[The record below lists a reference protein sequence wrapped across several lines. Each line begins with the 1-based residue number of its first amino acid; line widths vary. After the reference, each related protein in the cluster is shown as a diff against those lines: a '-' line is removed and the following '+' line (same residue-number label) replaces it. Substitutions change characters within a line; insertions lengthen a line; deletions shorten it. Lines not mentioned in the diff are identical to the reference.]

1 MEVPIFIASSIRE
14 FQMER
19 LLLSPFIEML
29 NGIYK
34 RMDAQIVW
42 NRPET
47 QFGVVTM
54 GGSQKTLDE
63 FIDECAV
70 FVLIVGEKAGEYTEG
85 EFQRALGRFRRTDG
99 KEPIIL
105 PCFLKSGLSEE
116 SGAFLKRVRAL
127 DIGQQYIEPYDNF
140 DAALNRLQMVLA
152 DYIVNHAPQSDAE
165 TDLKVARERIIEKIR
180 DLQADIG
187 KLQDAPPSQE
197 TIAKITLAYAEIWR
211 LAKNYK
217 VVEPDALLDYM
228 GFLWEQHQYDTGI
241 EVGHWLEGFYQMENP
256 SDYKLS
262 LLKNRL
268 GLCYA
273 DNNQH
278 KQAEKYYRE
287 ELEINRRL
295 AAENPA
301 FENIVALTCNNLA
314 CLLDDVNRKEEAEKY
329 YREALEIRRRLAK
342 ANPASFEPYV
352 ATVCNNLA
360 VLLKNTNR
368 MEEAEEYY
376 GEALEI
382 RRRLAKANPAAFEP
396 YVAMTCDN
404 LGIFYATINQMEK
417 AEEYFREALEI
428 DRWLAESNPAAYL
441 PDLAQ
446 TYHNLGHFK
455 QLRGNRDAAR
465 RYFEEALSI
474 YEKFPH
480 LVKNA
485 QDDRERLAALR
496 DA

>member
-1 MEVPIFIASSIRE
+1 MDVPIFIASSIRE

-70 FVLIVGEKAGEYTEG
+70 FVLIVGEKVGEYTER

-287 ELEINRRL
+287 EL
-295 AAENPA
+295 
-301 FENIVALTCNNLA
+301 
-314 CLLDDVNRKEEAEKY
+314 
-329 YREALEIRRRLAK
+329 
-342 ANPASFEPYV
+342 
-352 ATVCNNLA
+352 
-360 VLLKNTNR
+360 
-368 MEEAEEYY
+368 
-376 GEALEI
+376 
-382 RRRLAKANPAAFEP
+382 
-396 YVAMTCDN
+396 
-404 LGIFYATINQMEK
+404 
-417 AEEYFREALEI
+417 
-428 DRWLAESNPAAYL
+428 
-441 PDLAQ
+441 
-446 TYHNLGHFK
+446 
-455 QLRGNRDAAR
+455 
-465 RYFEEALSI
+465 
-474 YEKFPH
+474 
-480 LVKNA
+480 
-485 QDDRERLAALR
+485 
-496 DA
+496 